1 MTELRIGDQVIRYDR
16 AATVAAYA
24 KVEHGLTGKCNCESC
39 RNFAA
44 QRDSVYPASFH
55 ALLDELGIDSCKED
69 EVYETGPAG
78 DDWRGY
84 GGWFFLVGEMVTA
97 GERNTVADDCGQ
109 FEFFFRTSGSKA
121 AAFLNGPILALEF
134 TTRVKWVIAKN
145 PE

>member
-1 MTELRIGDQVIRYDR
+1 MTELRIGDQVVRYDR

-24 KVEHGLTGKCNCESC
+24 AVQHGLTDGCRCSSC

-44 QRDSVYPASFH
+44 QRDLSYPASFRR
-55 ALLDELGIDSCKED
+55 LLDELGIDPCKED

-84 GGWFFLVGEMVTA
+84 GGWFHLVGEMVAA

-121 AAFLNGPILALEF
+121 TAFRDGPILALEF
-134 TTRVKWVIAKN
+134 TTRVKWVLAKN